1 MSEFVSRAQLLQ
13 TFEDL
18 NKSFDRSLA
27 GAKDK
32 ELQFESLRLG
42 FIGNMSKHLQNAKVD
57 LSDNHPLR
65 PSLLAF
71 IDSMDE
77 TRRSWNERIAGRDK
91 GVKFREKFEDSL
103 LVFVNGKVKSGKSSL
118 GNYMA
123 WGNTDPS
130 DAMKRDVT
138 AASAPVYFSEEKTNV
153 KGGDADHEAETR
165 REIVEERDRCRPP
178 DRGGSCDLRVGGD
191 EVEHSGDAD
200 APHDGARDVL
210 QWRAGFDAERRGALE
225 PHERGD
231 RENGTAGDAGDR
243 DAVCREDR
251 RGLERSDVHE
261 EHDHQQQDQRDGD
274 ELHDERDPGG
284 EADAARENDREHR
297 CFDDEGAQGDRHRG
311 ELRPQSGH
319 EHGRIMGAA
328 QKSED
333 RDEGV
338 PDEDRCTGRE
348 SSRRAESARRVG
360 IQRAAG
366 GEPTSELVDRP
377 SDQERD
383 DHGERHH
390 EDGGT
395 ASQVRHQQ
403 HRHRRGGRRGDGRDR
418 LREDVGETHGVS
430 VQPVQR

>member
-27 GAKDK
+27 GAKDR

-153 KGGDADHEAETR
+153 KGGDFFTR
-165 REIVEERDRCRPP
+165 P
-178 DRGGSCDLRVGGD
+178 
-191 EVEHSGDAD
+191 
-200 APHDGARDVL
+200 L
-210 QWRAGFDAERRGALE
+210 QCQS
-225 PHERGD
+225 
-231 RENGTAGDAGDR
+231 TKMDAGVSPGFFKCQVMVFINR
-243 DAVCREDR
+243 YETGVN
-251 RGLERSDVHE
+251 G
-261 EHDHQQQDQRDGD
+261 QQ
-274 ELHDERDPGG
+274 
-284 EADAARENDREHR
+284 
-297 CFDDEGAQGDRHRG
+297 F
-311 ELRPQSGH
+311 
-319 EHGRIMGAA
+319 
-328 QKSED
+328 
-333 RDEGV
+333 
-338 PDEDRCTGRE
+338 
-348 SSRRAESARRVG
+348 
-360 IQRAAG
+360 
-366 GEPTSELVDRP
+366 P
-377 SDQERD
+377 SW
-383 DHGERHH
+383 
-390 EDGGT
+390 
-395 ASQVRHQQ
+395 QV
-403 HRHRRGGRRGDGRDR
+403 
-418 LREDVGETHGVS
+418 
-430 VQPVQR
+430 